1 MSVVQIGTSTFLY
14 LRLIWYRL
22 VQHPLG
28 VYLLYQ
34 GRKQIPGVNPMI
46 DLFGLEQQTQGPPLA

>member
-1 MSVVQIGTSTFLY
+1 MSVVQLGTAWYKYLFVPRTF
-14 LRLIWYRL
+14 WYRL

-34 GRKQIPGVNPMI
+34 VPKPDTGSH
-46 DLFGLEQQTQGPPLA
+46 